1 LGFVAGV
8 AELMLAA
15 SNLQSTQSS
24 MKLAQLLVAG
34 SGRGGGGERGRLR
47 LFKGGRSSSS
57 SSSGGGSSS
66 KLYINSSEFGRKL
79 VILNQVKVVETPLLL
94 KGWVDFLL

>member
-1 LGFVAGV
+1 MAGV

-34 SGRGGGGERGRLR
+34 SGRGGGGGERGRLR

>member
-1 LGFVAGV
+1 VAGV

-57 SSSGGGSSS
+57 SSRLPLGGGRFQFRT
-66 KLYINSSEFGRKL
+66 LTG
-79 VILNQVKVVETPLLL
+79 
-94 KGWVDFLL
+94 